1 MQKMTLANA
10 LLVQGR
16 VKFRGQDEKIS
27 SNNRGNFL
35 EAIELTKK
43 LISWFSVKL
52 DKLQKKRIW
61 KSSGIQKDMKKE
73 IRIRSNEI
81 MIDKEIGTSKK
92 SIFVDESSDILHT
105 EWTTFVLKHE
115 RQSDVEIIES
125 ASGSIKL
132 KHSSAETLTKS
143 MLNFL
148 VASNLDTQDT
158 RVQGHDGAS
167 NMLGYLARLSTLAK
181 TLTLLMITL
190 IA

>member
-1 MQKMTLANA
+1 M
-10 LLVQGR
+10 
-16 VKFRGQDEKIS
+16 
-27 SNNRGNFL
+27 
-35 EAIELTKK
+35 
-43 LISWFSVKL
+43 
-52 DKLQKKRIW
+52 W